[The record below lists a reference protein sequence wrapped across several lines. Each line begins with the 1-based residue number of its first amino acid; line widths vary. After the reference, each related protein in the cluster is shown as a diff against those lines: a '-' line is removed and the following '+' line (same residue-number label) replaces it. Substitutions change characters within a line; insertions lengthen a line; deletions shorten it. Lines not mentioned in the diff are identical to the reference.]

1 MEIFSI
7 IMDDGTK
14 LKGRY
19 CKAED
24 EKAVLQIVHGASE
37 YSLRYQDFAEWLA
50 KRGITVY
57 ALDNRG
63 HGLNQAEGTEK
74 VYLRAGDGYAI
85 PKDVLSLGEKI
96 RTDHPGKKI
105 VLLGHSMGSFI
116 ARAAAG
122 RPNPYDRF
130 IFVGTS
136 FRDPIVL
143 KAGKALV
150 KSIRLVKGNRSPSQL
165 LDDMTFNSLRKSMRK
180 KGLIKE
186 DHEWLTTD
194 VAQGEKN
201 RDDKVL
207 GQRFTVGAYRALFDL
222 IDQAQD
228 LETIKNTNKPVLF
241 LTGKDDPVSN
251 YGKTI
256 QKVAR
261 RLRKYGNNQVTE
273 IYYPGMRHEVLNEK
287 DREIVYQ
294 DVLEYIQ

>member
-14 LKGRY
+14 LKGR
-19 CKAED
+19 CWTAED
-24 EKAVLQIVHGASE
+24 EKSVLQIVHGASE

-50 KRGITVY
+50 KKGVTVY

-74 VYLRAGDGYAI
+74 VYLKGGDGYAI
-85 PKDVLSLGEKI
+85 PKDILSLGEKI
-96 RTDHPGKKI
+96 RTDHPGKRI
-105 VLLGHSMGSFI
+105 ALLGHSMGSFI

-122 RPNPYDRF
+122 LPNPYDRF
-130 IFVGTS
+130 IFVGSS
-136 FRDPIVL
+136 FQDPVVL
-143 KAGKALV
+143 KAGRALV
-150 KSIRLVKGNRSPSQL
+150 KSIRLVKGNRSPSQV

-194 VAQGEKN
+194 TAQGEKN

-228 LETIKNTNKPVLF
+228 LDTFKNTDKPVLF

-251 YGKTI
+251 YGKNI

-261 RLRKYGNNQVTE
+261 RLRKYGNDKVTE

-287 DREIVYQ
+287 EREKVYQ
-294 DVLEYIQ
+294 DVLEFIQ

>member
-14 LKGRY
+14 LKGR
-19 CKAED
+19 CWIAED
-24 EKAVLQIVHGASE
+24 EKSVLQIVHGASE
-37 YSLRYQDFAEWLA
+37 YSLRYQDFAEWLTA
-50 KRGITVY
+50 RGVTVY

-63 HGLNQAEGTEK
+63 HGLNQGPDTDK
-74 VYLRAGDGYAI
+74 VYMKAGDGYAI
-85 PKDVLSLGEKI
+85 PKDIISLGEKI
-96 RTDHPGKKI
+96 KADHPDKEI
-105 VLLGHSMGSFI
+105 TLLGHSMGSFI

-136 FRDPIVL
+136 FQDPVVL
-143 KAGKALV
+143 RAGKALV
-150 KSIRLVKGNRSPSQL
+150 KSIRLVKGNRSPSQV

-180 KGLIKE
+180 RGLIKE

-194 VAQGEKN
+194 VAQGDKN
-201 RDDKVL
+201 RDDEVL
-207 GQRFTVGAYRALFDL
+207 GQKFTVGAYRALFDL

-228 LETIKNTNKPVLF
+228 LNTIKSTDKPVLF
-241 LTGKDDPVSN
+241 LTGQDDPVSN

-261 RLRKYGNNQVTE
+261 RLRKYGNDRVTE
-273 IYYPGMRHEVLNEK
+273 IYYPEMRHEVLNEI
-287 DREIVYQ
+287 DREKVYQ
-294 DVLEYIQ
+294 DVLEFIN